1 MIGVSE
7 VMNEMEVSEVM
18 KRFEVIEVNEVSEV
32 SDNSS
37 AADNAVDVAS
47 NGNVDNSE
55 RSDNFGNSDNFK
67 KTSDKFEKTMANS
80 KSFRE
85 VRAWQKAH
93 EFVLAFYQTKKMFP
107 DDEKFALIPQFQ
119 RAAVSIAA
127 NIAEGYKK
135 LSKADKLRF
144 MNIAQGS
151 LEECRYY
158 IILSHDV
165 GYYSKDV
172 ANDMWTKIE
181 AASTVLNA
189 YCKAIKDNKGIT
201 DEG

>member
-1 MIGVSE
+1 
-7 VMNEMEVSEVM
+7 MEVS
-18 KRFEVIEVNEVSEV
+18 EVIEVNEVS
-32 SDNSS
+32 DNRL
-37 AADNAVDVAS
+37 AGGNAS
-47 NGNVDNSE
+47 GKTNVDNSE
-55 RSDNFGNSDNFK
+55 RSDNFNN
-67 KTSDKFEKTMANS
+67 SDKFEKTMANS

-93 EFVLAFYQTKKMFP
+93 EFVLAFYKTKKMFP
-107 DDEKFALIPQFQ
+107 DDEKFALVPQFQ

-201 DEG
+201 DED

>member
-1 MIGVSE
+1 MKSLE
-7 VMNEMEVSEVM
+7 VKEV
-18 KRFEVIEVNEVSEV
+18 REVIATLEVIDDTLAGETSGKTFVDNFANFDN
-32 SDNSS
+32 SDNSK
-37 AADNAVDVAS
+37 NKEV
-47 NGNVDNSE
+47 
-55 RSDNFGNSDNFK
+55 
-67 KTSDKFEKTMANS
+67 MANS

-93 EFVLAFYQTKKMFP
+93 EFVLAFYKTKKMFP

-201 DEG
+201 DED

>member
-7 VMNEMEVSEVM
+7 VIATLEVKEEMKSLEVKEV
-18 KRFEVIEVNEVSEV
+18 KEVIATLEVIDDTLAGETTSRT
-32 SDNSS
+32 
-37 AADNAVDVAS
+37 
-47 NGNVDNSE
+47 NVVNF
-55 RSDNFGNSDNFK
+55 DNFDN
-67 KTSDKFEKTMANS
+67 SDKFKNKEVMANS

-93 EFVLAFYQTKKMFP
+93 EFVLAFYKTKKMFP

>member
-93 EFVLAFYQTKKMFP
+93 EFVLAFYKTKKMFP
-107 DDEKFALIPQFQ
+107 DDEKFALVPQFQ